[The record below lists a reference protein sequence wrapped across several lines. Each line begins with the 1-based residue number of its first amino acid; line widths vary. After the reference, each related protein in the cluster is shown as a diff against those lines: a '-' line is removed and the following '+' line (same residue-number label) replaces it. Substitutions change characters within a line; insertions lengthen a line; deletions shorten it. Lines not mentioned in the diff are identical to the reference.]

1 MPQLRAHLAGDV
13 VIHLEFVRQAGDRRA
28 SSRPVPAS
36 PGPLARVAG
45 VEEARGERHL
55 FPVVFA
61 ALVAPGGRDDLR
73 SVLRHR
79 AALAAMGRA
88 ASRSAD
94 QSMRGVVTHLAT
106 PVPLPARGL
115 VSPL

>member
-1 MPQLRAHLAGDV
+1 M
-13 VIHLEFVRQAGDRRA
+13 IHLEFVRQASDRRTA
-28 SSRPVPAS
+28 SRSVPAS

-45 VEEARGERHL
+45 VEEARGERHY
-55 FPVVFA
+55 PVVFA

-73 SVLRHR
+73 SVLRFG

-94 QSMRGVVTHLAT
+94 QSMRGVVTHLAS
-106 PVPLPARGL
+106 PAPLPASGL